1 MFFISQTSKGNTMTY
16 RTIEVNN
23 KVYEYTTGKTH
34 TKIKGVGVFLNET
47 IGSMHEYDVYCDCCG
62 EPESTL
68 YNTPMRS
75 KLAVKPADI
84 KEMILKLV

>member
-1 MFFISQTSKGNTMTY
+1 MSY
-16 RTIEVNN
+16 RKIEVDG
-23 KVYEYTTGKTH
+23 KTYEYVTGKTH

-47 IGSMHEYDVYCDCCG
+47 IGSMHKYDVYCDCCG

-68 YNTPMRS
+68 YNVSMRS

-84 KEMILKLV
+84 KSMINQLA